1 MISTFKNFFN
11 YLRDR
16 HERQLAIQALSVMND
31 HQLADIG
38 IERPFVVDAVDGRLS
53 PTWSNLR
60 H

>member
-1 MISTFKNFFN
+1 MISTFKNFFQ

-38 IERPFVVDAVDGRLS
+38 VERHFLVDAVDGRLS
-53 PTWSNLR
+53 RSMSGTHR
-60 H
+60 

>member
-1 MISTFKNFFN
+1 MISTFKNFFQ

-38 IERPFVVDAVDGRLS
+38 IERPFLVDAVDGRL
-53 PTWSNLR
+53 PQTWAGTR

>member
-1 MISTFKNFFN
+1 MISTFKNFFQ

-16 HERQLAIQALSVMND
+16 HERQMAIQALSVMND

-38 IERPFVVDAVDGRLS
+38 IERPFLIDAVDGRLS
-53 PTWSNLR
+53 QFVAGVR